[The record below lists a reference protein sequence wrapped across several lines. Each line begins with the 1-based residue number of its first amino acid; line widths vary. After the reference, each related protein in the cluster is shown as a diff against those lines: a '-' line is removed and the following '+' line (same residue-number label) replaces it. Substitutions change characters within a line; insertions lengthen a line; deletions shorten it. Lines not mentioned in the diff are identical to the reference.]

1 MPKTRFEI
9 YEDVKKLLD
18 TSPRAITQ
26 YKKHLYFITVFYS
39 EQELKEAIN
48 KAKEE
53 RFRQIIDILNK
64 ANCQQMIVTLKEELR
79 KKGGG

>member
-26 YKKHLYFITVFYS
+26 YKNHLYFITVFYS

-53 RFRQIIDILNK
+53 KFI
-64 ANCQQMIVTLKEELR
+64 
-79 KKGGG
+79 